1 MASSIVLRLVD
12 INPDRRHIRQIC
24 SGRAAVM
31 SYTPDGFAQPTG
43 DEDTLEESLHYEA
56 YGGTL
61 YSEDQE
67 YYQTDVFLAQTESGF
82 GS

>member
-1 MASSIVLRLVD
+1 
-12 INPDRRHIRQIC
+12 
-24 SGRAAVM
+24 M